1 MDGGGGSRGVV
12 NNRNIEVHCKVHK
25 TLSIGKPSCGT
36 TLEPEEEE
44 EEALAKTNSN

>member
-25 TLSIGKPSCGT
+25 TLSIGKPSCGS
-36 TLEPEEEE
+36 TLEPEE